1 MSSEW
6 TTLIPLRVFT
16 KIKNDFSQTIKD
28 TYSMTD
34 NNFSMRNTNTK
45 AVFPFVFVSSLASS
59 PMARD
64 LQGNSINAGR
74 FGFQIEVYDNQT
86 QTRARKVMTEIQRI
100 MVEEMGFE
108 PTSIPNFQE
117 TNDNT
122 VRMISRFTREI
133 GAGDKLN
140 F

>member
-6 TTLIPLRVFT
+6 TMLIPLRVFT
-16 KIKNDFSQTIKD
+16 KIKNDFSQMIKD
-28 TYSMTD
+28 TYSMAD

-59 PMARD
+59 PIAGD

-108 PTSIPNFQE
+108 PTSMPNFQE

>member
-1 MSSEW
+1 M
-6 TTLIPLRVFT
+6 LIPLRVFT

-45 AVFPFVFVSSLASS
+45 AVFPFVFVSMLASS
-59 PMARD
+59 PIAKD
-64 LQGNSINAGR
+64 LQVNSINAGR